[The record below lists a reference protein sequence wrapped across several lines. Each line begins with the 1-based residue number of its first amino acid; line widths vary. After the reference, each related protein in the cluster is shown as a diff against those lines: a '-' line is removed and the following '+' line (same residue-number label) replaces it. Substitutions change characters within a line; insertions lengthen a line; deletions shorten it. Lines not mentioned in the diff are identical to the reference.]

1 MKKLGSKPALS
12 GRLCILLQHHH
23 ILTKVD
29 PSQWQW
35 MQVCANVKKMNPME
49 LDILVN
55 CQWTNKLL
63 QVTSGTSLNFPIDFD
78 NGTKPFHRRTN
89 GGHWQPSKIIVI
101 NSCLTRKL
109 SWKCFQTL
117 PKYVIISSLG
127 KKLPKSKSTFSI
139 FLLQGLPCEG
149 PLWGTL
155 HWAVPGTHLAVNFKL
170 LSSGEE
176 VVTDFA
182 AELVKLPSVGVPSK
196 VLETFNSK
204 FLSVRSTVS
213 EKFEG
218 G

>member
-1 MKKLGSKPALS
+1 M
-12 GRLCILLQHHH
+12 
-23 ILTKVD
+23 
-29 PSQWQW
+29 
-35 MQVCANVKKMNPME
+35 
-49 LDILVN
+49 
-55 CQWTNKLL
+55 
-63 QVTSGTSLNFPIDFD
+63 FP
-78 NGTKPFHRRTN
+78 NS
-89 GGHWQPSKIIVI
+89 SKIRYHLIV
-101 NSCLTRKL
+101 
-109 SWKCFQTL
+109 
-117 PKYVIISSLG
+117 G